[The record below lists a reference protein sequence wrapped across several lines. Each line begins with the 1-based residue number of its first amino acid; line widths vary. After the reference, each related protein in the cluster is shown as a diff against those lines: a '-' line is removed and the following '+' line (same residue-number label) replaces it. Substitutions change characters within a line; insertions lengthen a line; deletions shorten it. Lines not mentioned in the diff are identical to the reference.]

1 MKKLY
6 IVVPCYNEQD
16 ILPSTAKTLLQK
28 LTSLIEASQTS
39 PDSKIVFVDDGS
51 KDKTWD
57 IIKALCTQSRLFGAV
72 KLSRNTGH
80 QNALYAGLMEI
91 KDECDAAISIDADL
105 QDDINV
111 IDQMLAEFENGC
123 DVVYGVRNSRDS
135 DTFVKKTT
143 AEGFYHLMKLLG
155 TETVF
160 NHADCRLLSSRAINA
175 LSQYREVNLYLRGM
189 VPLIGYKSTCVT
201 YDRSKRS
208 AGETKYSLRK
218 MLALAGNGITS
229 FSCAPLRAIM
239 FCGFIL
245 LAIAVLWAL
254 GMLIYRLCGNTNSP
268 AALIICAVLGIGSI
282 NLTALGIVGEYVG
295 KALAEAKQRPRY
307 IVEERLK

>member
-16 ILPSTAKTLLQK
+16 ILPSTAKALLQK
-28 LTSLIEASQTS
+28 LSALIDQSRAAAG
-39 PDSKIVFVDDGS
+39 SKIIFVDDGS
-51 KDKTWD
+51 RDKTWD
-57 IIKALCTQSRLFGAV
+57 IIKALCTQSELCGAV

-111 IDQMLAEFENGC
+111 IDSMLEEFENGC
-123 DVVYGVRNSRDS
+123 DVVYGVRNSRES

-143 AEGFYHLMKLLG
+143 AEGFYRLMKLLG

-189 VPLIGYKSTCVT
+189 VPLIGFKSTCVT
-201 YDRSKRS
+201 YDRSKRA

-218 MLALAGNGITS
+218 MLALAVNGITS
-229 FSCAPLRAIM
+229 FSSVPLRAIVYA
-239 FCGFIL
+239 GALL

-254 GMLIYRLCGNTNSP
+254 GMLICRLFGSTASP
-268 AALIICAVLGIGSI
+268 AALIICAIFGVGGI
-282 NLTALGIVGEYVG
+282 NLTALGVVGEYVG
-295 KALAEAKQRPRY
+295 KVLEETKHRPRY